1 MRRVTGR
8 ITGMGAGATLA
19 LAVLTGACVLAATA
33 GPREAQATSARS
45 LQQTVAALSPDAKTI
60 AATSPLNMVTQDIAS
75 SSPQA
80 PTGFLTAAAL
90 GTVTSQLRDDFSVG
104 VLRMAPPSQ
113 DWAALTSGL
122 RPLTTTLPAL
132 KGIAA
137 KIEIT
142 YRYPEA
148 SHLRVLSGNLGT
160 PLPAS
165 DQELFETPTGTPS
178 KIVQVA
184 VTAQTASV
192 FGLHVGSKVTVVSPP
207 SPITGDSSD
216 ITLDVTGIVAPAD
229 PNGSFWT
236 EDPVPAAPE
245 LATPPSQPPYWAAG
259 FIADP
264 DQAVAVQEYFNGQ
277 GMAARWELPINTS
290 NLGGQA
296 AALHD
301 TLAKVVNGTP
311 SLSGPLA
318 PAAEALALFSG
329 LTGPLAAYIQAEQ
342 SLGILLGILYV
353 SLALAAIVV
362 LLLASR
368 MVATRR
374 EAELAVTRARGASVL
389 QVFAL
394 TAGGAAIACVPVAV
408 AAWLLSVL
416 LIPNVTAL
424 GPAAW
429 WPGLAT
435 LAVAVVAP
443 GAFTVWR
450 HRLPRKRHAARPARR
465 AVRGGGRLV
474 AEVTA
479 CAAAIAGIAIFRNQA
494 PQPGQGIDLYTSAA
508 PVLIAIPAVIVVLRL
523 YPFLLRAMARASARR
538 RGITGFLAL
547 RQAAQSALSLAL
559 PALTI
564 VLALTVAS
572 FTGMV
577 RDAVVGAETL
587 ASWQST
593 GGDVTIAATGQAAV
607 STGIG
612 ASAVRQVTAVPGVRR
627 AATASVIPWGVFGGS
642 LVTGVAVDPASYAAL
657 VASEQGFSSFNPA
670 LLATSGRSVATVP
683 VLASPQAIA
692 ELGKP
697 GTVTTLT
704 GQDDMVTIRAR
715 IVGEISSTPA
725 LPGGGSFVILPVQV
739 LHDLLGPP
747 PVNLIMLT
755 GSSIDMTRLSAV
767 VKTRVPGA
775 PVVST
780 RSAAL
785 AGLTGTPLQRGA
797 FTIFT
802 VAVVFA
808 IGLSLAVLLL
818 ELAFGAAERRRTL
831 ARLATMGLAEG
842 QRVRLV
848 VLEVLPAVIA
858 SAVATV
864 ACALVLPRVVA
875 PAINLSVFLPSGSA
889 SLRPELTSVALP
901 LAGLVVVAVL
911 ALAIE
916 VRSERGRGIA
926 ATMRT

>member
-1 MRRVTGR
+1 MRRITGR
-8 ITGMGAGATLA
+8 ITGLGAGASLA

-45 LQQTVAALSPDAKTI
+45 LQQTVTALSPDDKTI
-60 AATSPLNMVTQDIAS
+60 AASSPLNMITEDIAS
-75 SSPQA
+75 SGPQA
-80 PTGFLTAAAL
+80 STGYLTAAAL
-90 GTVTSQLRDDFSVG
+90 GTITSQLRADFAGG
-104 VLRMAPPSQ
+104 VLRMAPASQ
-113 DWAALTSGL
+113 AWAALTSGL
-122 RPLTTTLPAL
+122 RPETTTLPAL
-132 KGIAA
+132 KGIPA

-142 YRYPEA
+142 YRYPET
-148 SHLRVLSGNLGT
+148 SHLQVLSGNLGT

-165 DQELFETPTGTPS
+165 DQELFETPTGPS
-178 KIVQVA
+178 SKVVQVA
-184 VTAQTASV
+184 VTSQTASV
-192 FGLHVGSKVTVVSPP
+192 LGLHAGSQVVVVSPP
-207 SPITGDSSD
+207 SPVTGDSSD
-216 ITLDVTGIVAPAD
+216 ITLDVTGIVKPAD
-229 PNGSFWT
+229 PDDPFWT
-236 EDPVPAAPE
+236 QDPVPAAPE
-245 LATPPSQPPYWAAG
+245 LQSPPRNAPYWDAG

-264 DQAVAVQEYFNGQ
+264 DQAVALQEYFNGT
-277 GMAARWELPINTS
+277 GMGALWELPINTS
-290 NLGGQA
+290 NLGGRA
-296 AALHD
+296 EALHD
-301 TLAKVVNGTP
+301 KLAKVVNATP
-311 SLSGPLA
+311 TLSGPLA
-318 PAAEALALFSG
+318 PAAEAITLFSG
-329 LTGPLAAYIQAEQ
+329 LTGPLALYIQAAQ
-342 SLGILLGILYV
+342 SLTVLLGILYV

-362 LLLASR
+362 LLLAAR
-368 MVATRR
+368 MVAVRR
-374 EAELAVTRARGASVL
+374 EAELAVTRARGGSLV
-389 QVFAL
+389 QVFLLAG
-394 TAGGAAIACVPVAV
+394 GGAAIACVPIAV
-408 AAWLLSVL
+408 AAWALSVL
-416 LIPNVTAL
+416 LIPNVTTL
-424 GPAAW
+424 GQAAW

-435 LAVAVVAP
+435 LVLAVVAP
-443 GAFTVWR
+443 GAFTAWR
-450 HRLPRKRHAARPARR
+450 HRLPRKRHATRPGRR

-508 PVLIAIPAVIVVLRL
+508 PVLVAIPAVIVVLRL
-523 YPFLLRAMARASARR
+523 YPLLLRVVARASARR

-547 RQAAQSALSLAL
+547 RQAAQSALGLAL

-577 RDAVVGAETL
+577 RDAVVRAETL
-587 ASWQST
+587 ASWQAT
-593 GGDVTIAATGQAAV
+593 GGDVTIAATGQVAV
-607 STGIG
+607 STGFG
-612 ASAVRQVTAVPGVRR
+612 TSAVQQVAAVPGVRH
-627 AATASVIPWGVFGGS
+627 AVPASVIPWGVIGGS
-642 LVTGVAVDPASYAAL
+642 VVTGVAVNPASYAAL
-657 VASEQGFSSFNPA
+657 VASEQGFSTFNPG
-670 LLATSGRSVATVP
+670 LLATSGGSSATVP

-715 IVGEISSTPA
+715 IVGEVASTPA

-747 PVNLIMLT
+747 PVNLEMLT
-755 GSSIDMTRLSAV
+755 GPSIDMTRLSAV
-767 VKTRVPGA
+767 VKARVPGN
-775 PVVST
+775 PVVNT
-780 RSAAL
+780 RSSAL

-818 ELAFGAAERRRTL
+818 ELALGAAERRRTL

-848 VLEVLPAVIA
+848 VLEVLPSVIA
-858 SAVATV
+858 SAVATAV
-864 ACALVLPRVVA
+864 CALVLPRLVA

-889 SLRPELTSVALP
+889 PLRPEFTSVALP
-901 LAGLVVVAVL
+901 LAGLLVVAVL